1 MLTHDSILAWLRT
14 KAGVTISQND
24 RENRRLASEFLKM
37 MVDASVKQT
46 TLHAASKS
54 EERRLR
60 AQAPEANVVN
70 VGGGLLGKFKRA
82 VSGPE

>member
-24 RENRRLASEFLKM
+24 RENRRLASEFFKM
-37 MVDASVKQT
+37 MAEASAKQRSAEAQPADPAPT
-46 TLHAASKS
+46 T
-54 EERRLR
+54 
-60 AQAPEANVVN
+60 
-70 VGGGLLGKFKRA
+70 GLLGKIKRA